1 VEAEEHG
8 QQVSK
13 SFLDQFNSLQKSG
26 ALDDLA
32 LLRNENRVLDGLI
45 NDAAE
50 LYVLSSIE
58 DIMSFTIERVLH
70 QFIPTH
76 LLVIIE
82 PPHGKNLRQYSYV
95 NLKPSDDLLSTK
107 TYEALKQGF
116 SGSPYLADYRVLPL
130 DEAIKDGLSR
140 FNPDIIVP
148 LVGIEGI
155 YGLTILGGKV
165 LGGPYTELERM
176 YVDKLTRFIS
186 IAIQN
191 NLHHES
197 AITDP
202 KTGLFNHGYF
212 MQRLEQEI
220 AHVTR
225 HGSKAGLIMLDVDHF
240 KHFNDTWGHLAG
252 DEVLSALALTLKR
265 AVRTEDVSSRFGG
278 EEFCALVIECDDTKV
293 LDVAERIRAAIEHL
307 SVRYKEETLSV
318 TASLGCCII
327 DPDFRAKPSEYID
340 MADKALYVSKSGGRN
355 RSTLYKPGL
364 LDRARAIRN
373 AKSSQDFL
381 PQPARA

>member
-1 VEAEEHG
+1 MEAEEHG
-8 QQVSK
+8 RQVSK

-32 LLRNENRVLDGLI
+32 LLRNENRVLDSLI

-50 LYVLSSIE
+50 LYVLTSIE
-58 DIMSFTIERVLH
+58 DILAFTIDRVLQ
-70 QFIPTH
+70 QFIPTY
-76 LLVIIE
+76 LLVVIE
-82 PPHGKNLRQYSYV
+82 PLHGKNLMQYCYV
-95 NLKPSDDLLSTK
+95 NLKPSEERLSAK
-107 TYEALKQGF
+107 AYEALKEGF
-116 SGSPYLADYRVLPL
+116 SASPYLADYRALTL
-130 DEAIKDGLSR
+130 DGSIKDELSR

-148 LVGIEGI
+148 MVGIEGA
-155 YGLTILGGKV
+155 YGLVLLGGKV
-165 LGGPYTELERM
+165 LGGPYSELERM

-220 AHVTR
+220 ARVMR
-225 HGSKAGLIMLDVDHF
+225 HGTKAGLVMLDVDHF
-240 KHFNDTWGHLAG
+240 KRFNDTWGHLAG
-252 DEVLSALALTLKR
+252 DEVLNAMALTLKR
-265 AVRTEDVSSRFGG
+265 AVRSEDVASRFGG
-278 EEFCALVIECDDTKV
+278 EEFCALVIECDDARI
-293 LDVAERIRAAIEHL
+293 LDVAERIRSAIEL
-307 SVRYKEETLSV
+307 MGVRYKGETLSV

-327 DPDFRAKPSEYID
+327 DPDFRAKASEYID
-340 MADKALYVSKSGGRN
+340 MADKGLYLSKSGGRN
-355 RSTLYKPGL
+355 RSTLYRPGL

-373 AKSSQDFL
+373 ASAS
-381 PQPARA
+381 